1 MEEINRIR
9 RANEEKIKER
19 EREMAERSGRKKN
32 LIEEHRLEDLHL
44 ERASFPLSKQEAV
57 KGRQVQTYFEVD
69 MGVTVD
75 WKMKT

>member
-1 MEEINRIR
+1 MEEIDSIR

-44 ERASFPLSKQEAV
+44 QRASFPLSSR
-57 KGRQVQTYFEVD
+57 RQ
-69 MGVTVD
+69 
-75 WKMKT
+75 